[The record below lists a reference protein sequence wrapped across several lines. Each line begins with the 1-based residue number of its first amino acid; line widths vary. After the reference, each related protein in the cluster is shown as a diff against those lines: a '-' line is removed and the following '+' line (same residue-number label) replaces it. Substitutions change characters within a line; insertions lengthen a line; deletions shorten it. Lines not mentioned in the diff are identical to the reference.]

1 MADFRSTRETI
12 DGFDIEAEVV
22 VLWRLLTKKVL
33 PQYAGLAGAPQVNGT
48 EVIPVRR
55 GRFLYRSTFDVG
67 VAPRI
72 RYVNSEAGSAW
83 GGVYRPGQRAA
94 SFWHSVPK
102 GEVHANGNYSGIIL
116 KPWVDLETVAHELV
130 HAVGIFDHSWTFYRM
145 LKDLLELRFP
155 GLRLDLSQH
164 KGRSGYAIDRLFGA
178 QIAAHLAPKPVEPV
192 AAEPVHVSLPVA
204 DLSVDRWVAESADA
218 LRKAAQTGPVPADS
232 LEDILDDVLAAGG
245 PWLFSTGT
253 AEVQAFADAVIAHP
267 LSAGRAISFD
277 AARELLLGGNATA
290 PRPVSRGR

>member
-1 MADFRSTRETI
+1 MTDFRSTRRTV

-55 GRFLYRSTFDVG
+55 GRSLRRYTFDVR

-72 RYVNSEAGSAW
+72 RYVNSESGRAR
-83 GGVYRPGQRAA
+83 GGIYERNERAA

-102 GEVHANGNYSGIIL
+102 GKVHANGNYSGIVL
-116 KPWVDLETVAHELV
+116 KSYATLELVAHELV
-130 HAVGIFDHSWTFYRM
+130 HAVGVIDHSWTFYRM

-164 KGRSGYAIDRLFGA
+164 KGQSGYAVDRLFVK
-178 QIAAHLAPKPVEPV
+178 QLEAHLAPKPVEPV
-192 AAEPVHVSLPVA
+192 AVETVHVSLPVA

-267 LSAGRAISFD
+267 LSAGRSISFD